1 MTVKAS
7 IELFEVNFITTKF
20 ELCLLCQMSKE
31 NIFNKFLR
39 RQWKKEEANKCC
51 DKQKLSMI
59 KECKAVSVVKSLITI
74 MVMTVVKTAI

>member
-20 ELCLLCQMSKE
+20 DLCLLCQMSKE

-39 RQWKKEEANKCC
+39 GQWKKEANKCC
-51 DKQKLSMI
+51 DKQKLRMI

-74 MVMTVVKTAI
+74 MLMSVAKRAI

>member
-20 ELCLLCQMSKE
+20 DLCLLCQTSKE

-39 RQWKKEEANKCC
+39 GQWKKEANKCC
-51 DKQKLSMI
+51 DKQKLRMI

-74 MVMTVVKTAI
+74 MLMTVAKRAI